1 MSESEVLDMEI
12 RSLVTELMDSAPP
25 APLLPQLESNVY
37 SPVRRPKWMLGHI
50 DRRPR
55 FLAFGGF
62 AAVAAATALALVLL
76 PSTGQ
81 RIPTAAAAQLRL
93 IADNVANQVV
103 PRLQRGQWLKTQ
115 AHVLWSMDLEYLG
128 QGGATPVS
136 GAEATAAVTTTQ
148 WSNNFGESCYS
159 LSIGHAQFASPVN
172 QAAWDA
178 AGLLNSPDDQQKDTP
193 FGNPEQCG
201 VSTTSN
207 ASNGTGLP
215 FGAGTTNVSSLPTD
229 PSTLAH
235 ELTTGTTGI
244 QGLDHLSISPGQNPG
259 FQRVVAL
266 LTTDLTD
273 QTPAFYSALYS
284 ALALMPGIHA
294 LGETATHTGSTGL
307 GFDDPS
313 DTLANA
319 TTIVVDPSNGA
330 LLEARNLWA
339 IGPNDPFQ
347 AFVAPQS
354 PFEKE
359 GGTLH
364 DVIQWLDP
372 IGSASVVETSALPS
386 ALAQQAGPLPIALI
400 TATANP
406 GASTQAID
414 ALQSQVLNRFSSPKT
429 GAGIDSEERT
439 SPEVL
444 SFTFFGPASQV
455 DAVAQALRSSNLF
468 DSVTVDNGD
477 S

>member
-1 MSESEVLDMEI
+1 VI
-12 RSLVTELMDSAPP
+12 
-25 APLLPQLESNVY
+25 
-37 SPVRRPKWMLGHI
+37 
-50 DRRPR
+50 
-55 FLAFGGF
+55 
-62 AAVAAATALALVLL
+62 AAVLAALLL
-76 PSTGQ
+76 PSVGQ
-81 RIPTAAAAQLRL
+81 HTPVAAAAQLRL
-93 IADNVANQVV
+93 IAANAANQAV
-103 PRLQRGQWLKTQ
+103 PQLQRGQWLETQ
-115 AHVLWSMDLEYLG
+115 TQGLWSMDLESLG

-159 LSIGHAQFASPVN
+159 LSIGQALFASPVN
-172 QAAWDA
+172 EAAWDA
-178 AGLLNSPDDQQKDTP
+178 AGLLNSPHGQQTDDP
-193 FGNPEQCG
+193 LANPDQCG
-201 VSTTSN
+201 LSPTSN
-207 ASNGTGLP
+207 ASNGTGIQ
-215 FGAGTTNVSSLPTD
+215 FGAGTTNVASLPTD

-244 QGLDHLSISPGQNPG
+244 QGLDHLSIDPGQNPG
-259 FQRVVAL
+259 FERVVAL

-273 QTPAFYSALYS
+273 QTPAFYSALYD

-307 GFDDPS
+307 GFDVPS
-313 DTLANA
+313 DTLADA
-319 TTIVVDPSNGA
+319 TSIVVDPATGA

-339 IGPNDPFQ
+339 IGPNDPFN

-364 DVIQWLDP
+364 NVIQWLDP
-372 IGSASVVETSALPS
+372 IGSANVVETSALPS
-386 ALAQQAGPLPIALI
+386 ALAQEVGPLPTALI

-414 ALQSQVLNRFSSPKT
+414 ALESQVLTRFNSPKT
-429 GAGIDSEERT
+429 GAGIDSYEHT

-444 SFTFFGPASQV
+444 TFTFFGPASQV

-468 DSVTVDNGD
+468 ASVAVDNGD